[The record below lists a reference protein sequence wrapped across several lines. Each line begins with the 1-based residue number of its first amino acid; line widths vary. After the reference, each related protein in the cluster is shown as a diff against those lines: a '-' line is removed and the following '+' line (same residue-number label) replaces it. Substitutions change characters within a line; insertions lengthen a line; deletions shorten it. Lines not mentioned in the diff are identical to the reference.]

1 MPDVPA
7 VFSQIVL
14 PVKLKL
20 GLDSFISSFGT
31 CPVGGG
37 VEEIKNKAKLIPAE
51 LELGISLAKT
61 IFEKDIKSH
70 SNLVTVTGT
79 S

>member
-7 VFSQIVL
+7 VL

-37 VEEIKNKAKLIPAE
+37 VGEIKNKAKLIPAE
-51 LELGISLAKT
+51 LKLGISLA
-61 IFEKDIKSH
+61 ILHIPQ
-70 SNLVTVTGT
+70 V
-79 S
+79 

>member
-7 VFSQIVL
+7 VLIQIVL

-31 CPVGGG
+31 CPVGGVG
-37 VEEIKNKAKLIPAE
+37 GGNQE
-51 LELGISLAKT
+51 
-61 IFEKDIKSH
+61 
-70 SNLVTVTGT
+70 
-79 S
+79 